1 MITTKERAKLK
12 SLAQNLKP
20 VLNIGKDN
28 LNENIINEIERYL
41 NKHELMKIKILQN
54 SEENAKDVMDFICA
68 RIGCDPVLVVG
79 KILIVYKLSK
89 EKGVKHI
96 LEEC

>member
-12 SLAQNLKP
+12 GFAQNLKP

-28 LNENIINEIERYL
+28 LNENIIKEIERYL

>member
-28 LNENIINEIERYL
+28 LNENIIKEIEKYL

-54 SEENAKDVMDFICA
+54 SEENAKDVMDFVCA
-68 RIGCDPVLVVG
+68 RVGCDPVLVVG
-79 KILIVYKLSK
+79 KILIVYKFST
-89 EKGVKHI
+89 EKGVKHV